1 MCYGLREVDQNA
13 VWNSDGT
20 IIFCLFTVC
29 TQNGKIL
36 VYWKLKLIG
45 VNLSFVLYSD
55 IVPCCRVCS
64 ILQGKYVMYI
74 GRSTIP
80 CTLVDKM
87 LWLLDILGFLMIL
100 RISMSATSW
109 ITLFET
115 LYFNDKFKNY
125 KFTFKQITY
134 MY

>member
-1 MCYGLREVDQNA
+1 
-13 VWNSDGT
+13 
-20 IIFCLFTVC
+20 
-29 TQNGKIL
+29 
-36 VYWKLKLIG
+36 
-45 VNLSFVLYSD
+45 
-55 IVPCCRVCS
+55 
-64 ILQGKYVMYI
+64 MYI

-87 LWLLDILGFLMIL
+87 LWLLATLGYLMIL